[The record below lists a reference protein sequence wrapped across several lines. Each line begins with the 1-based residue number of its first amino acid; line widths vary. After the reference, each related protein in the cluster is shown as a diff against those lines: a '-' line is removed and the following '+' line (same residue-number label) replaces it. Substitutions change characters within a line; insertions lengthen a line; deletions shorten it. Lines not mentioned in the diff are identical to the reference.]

1 MCQERNQDVLTN
13 KLTGSSETQIH
24 QLVPERFAA
33 AETLL
38 LINQTTLGNWGGF
51 PQFIHI
57 V

>member
-24 QLVPERFAA
+24 QLVPERFAT

-38 LINQTTLGNWGGF
+38 LINQTELGNWFGF

>member
-1 MCQERNQDVLTN
+1 VKSFGKDFN
-13 KLTGSSETQIH
+13 KLTGSPETQIH
-24 QLVPERFAA
+24 QLVPERFVT
-33 AETLL
+33 AELLL